1 MKINNGLKMI
11 FSLYALCVFVAC
23 NVNVQKDDNKST
35 IKLESEM
42 LNVEL
47 NETIAIDSLEIDA
60 KRMGELSCL
69 SRQKF
74 DQWKQ
79 KEITREEM
87 NKAIEPFNIEM
98 AVINNRFEAS
108 YKPNKEKLDRFQ
120 SIFQEEFQK
129 CSSK

>member
-1 MKINNGLKMI
+1 
-11 FSLYALCVFVAC
+11 
-23 NVNVQKDDNKST
+23 
-35 IKLESEM
+35 M
-42 LNVEL
+42 LNVEVK
-47 NETIAIDSLEIDA
+47 ETIAIDSLEIDA

-74 DQWKQ
+74 DRWKQ

-87 NKAIEPFNIEM
+87 DKAIEPFNIEM

>member
-60 KRMGELSCL
+60 KRMVVYIANKIPRPVVYGPNTFSILELLIRIS
-69 SRQKF
+69 
-74 DQWKQ
+74 KQ
-79 KEITREEM
+79 KGTNTAMLMIKDAFIM
-87 NKAIEPFNIEM
+87 IELI
-98 AVINNRFEAS
+98 
-108 YKPNKEKLDRFQ
+108 
-120 SIFQEEFQK
+120 
-129 CSSK
+129 